1 MEFRRN
7 KKDIGSIYINNEV
20 AVDKLIEALQNAKPK
35 LEEYRDLVKKF
46 EHNQIIIS
54 K

>member
-35 LEEYRDLVKKF
+35 LQKYRELVTKLEKKEEDT
-46 EHNQIIIS
+46 
-54 K
+54 